1 MKARLRMH
9 KPNSLE
15 PDGVV
20 QIIIVD
26 ENKQKVHA
34 WLPIADF
41 AYAVMGVSGI
51 DCETEITNMKGNS

>member
-1 MKARLRMH
+1 MTKARLRIH

-34 WLPIADF
+34 WLP
-41 AYAVMGVSGI
+41 YSGLCLCCNG
-51 DCETEITNMKGNS
+51 CERHRL